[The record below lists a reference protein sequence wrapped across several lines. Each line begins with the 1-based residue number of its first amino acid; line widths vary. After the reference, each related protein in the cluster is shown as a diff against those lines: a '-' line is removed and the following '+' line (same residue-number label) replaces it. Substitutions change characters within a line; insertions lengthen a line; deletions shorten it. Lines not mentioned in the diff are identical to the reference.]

1 MSAPAPLLSLREV
14 SRTYGSPP
22 TTALDAVSFDVHS
35 GERVAIIGPSGSG
48 KTTLLNLIGTLD
60 RATSGEVMLAGQRI
74 SQADDAQMSALRAF
88 LIGFVFQQY
97 HLDESQTAVDNV
109 ASGLLYRGLPR
120 HERRERAQEALARVG
135 LSERAGHT
143 PKQLSGG
150 QRQRVAIARAIVGN
164 PPLLLADEP
173 TGALDSRSGTQ
184 VMNILESLNEAGT
197 TVLVITHDRDVAA
210 RFPRQIAI
218 RDGVVEYDSG
228 PVWRDES
235 RPALQK
241 VT

>member
-1 MSAPAPLLSLREV
+1 M
-14 SRTYGSPP
+14 
-22 TTALDAVSFDVHS
+22 SFDVHA

-60 RATSGEVMLAGQRI
+60 RATSGEVLLAGHRV
-74 SQADDAQMSALRAF
+74 SDASDAQLSALRAH

-109 ASGLLYRGLPR
+109 ASGLLYRGTAV
-120 HERRERAQEALARVG
+120 HERRERANEALARVG
-135 LSERAGHT
+135 LSQSAGHI

-150 QRQRVAIARAIVGN
+150 QRQRVAIARAVVGH

-173 TGALDSRSGTQ
+173 TGALDTRSGAQ
-184 VMNILESLNEAGT
+184 VMDILENLNAAGT
-197 TVLVITHDRDVAA
+197 TVLVITHDREVAA

-218 RDGVVEYDSG
+218 RDGAVEFDTG
-228 PVWRDES
+228 PVLHES
-235 RPALQK
+235 DTK
-241 VT
+241 

>member
-60 RATSGEVMLAGQRI
+60 RATSGEMMLAGQRI

-218 RDGVVEYDSG
+218 RDGIVEYDSG

>member
-1 MSAPAPLLSLREV
+1 MSTAETLLSLQQV
-14 SRTYGSPP
+14 CRTYGSPP
-22 TTALDAVSFDVHS
+22 TVALDGVSFDVHP

-60 RATSGEVMLAGQRI
+60 RATSGEVILAGHRA
-74 SQADDAQMSALRAF
+74 SAASDAELSALRAT

-109 ASGLLYRGLPR
+109 ATGLLYRGLPLD
-120 HERRERAQEALARVG
+120 ERRERAHHALARVG
-135 LSERAGHT
+135 LTDRADHT

-150 QRQRVAIARAIVGN
+150 QRQRVAIARAVVGN

-173 TGALDSRSGTQ
+173 TGALDSRSGAQ
-184 VMNILESLNEAGT
+184 VMDILEQLNESGT

-218 RDGVVEYDSG
+218 RDGAVESDTG
-228 PVWRDES
+228 THAPITAES
-235 RPALQK
+235 EM
-241 VT
+241 T

>member
-1 MSAPAPLLSLREV
+1 MMPQDPLLSLQSI
-14 SRTYGSPP
+14 SRRYGSPP
-22 TTALDAVSFDVHS
+22 TTALDSVSFDVHA

-60 RATSGEVMLAGQRI
+60 RATSGEVLLAGHRA
-74 SQADDAQMSALRAF
+74 SDASDAQLSALRAH

-109 ASGLLYRGLPR
+109 ASGLLYRGLPM
-120 HERRERAQEALARVG
+120 HERRERAHEALARVG
-135 LSERAGHT
+135 LAERAGHT

-150 QRQRVAIARAIVGN
+150 QRQRVAIARAVVGH

-173 TGALDSRSGTQ
+173 TGALDTRSGAQ
-184 VMNILESLNEAGT
+184 VMNILENLNEAGT
-197 TVLVITHDRDVAA
+197 TVLVITHDTEVAA

-218 RDGVVEYDSG
+218 RDGAVESDTG
-228 PVWRDES
+228 PVLHES
-235 RPALQK
+235 DTK
-241 VT
+241 

>member
-14 SRTYGSPP
+14 SRSYGSPP

-150 QRQRVAIARAIVGN
+150 QRQRVAIARAVVGN

-184 VMNILESLNEAGT
+184 VMSILESLNEAGT

-218 RDGVVEYDSG
+218 RDGVVESDSG

>member
-1 MSAPAPLLSLREV
+1 MSTAETLLSLQQV
-14 SRTYGSPP
+14 CRTYGSPP
-22 TTALDAVSFDVHS
+22 AVALDGVSFDVHP

-60 RATSGEVMLAGQRI
+60 RATSGEVILAGHRA
-74 SQADDAQMSALRAF
+74 SAASDAELSALRAT

-109 ASGLLYRGLPR
+109 ATGLLYRGLPLD
-120 HERRERAQEALARVG
+120 ERRERAHHALARVG
-135 LSERAGHT
+135 LADRAGHT

-150 QRQRVAIARAIVGN
+150 QRQRVAIARAVVGN

-173 TGALDSRSGTQ
+173 TGALDSRSGAQ
-184 VMNILESLNEAGT
+184 VMDILEQLNESGT

-218 RDGVVEYDSG
+218 RDGAVESDTG
-228 PVWRDES
+228 THAPITAES
-235 RPALQK
+235 EM
-241 VT
+241 T